1 VPSGARIVAWV
12 GGAALAIAGAITAVA
27 VLGGPDDDGGNGDA
41 AGAGGLG
48 SAARAGDAR
57 DGTAGG
63 AVRGSAGAAGAA
75 DARPGGPGGPGGED
89 APGQGEQ
96 DEPGEPRPG
105 IAITELSDP
114 ADPSSA
120 TPTGPAADAAAAA
133 EAATLVASARGLAT
147 AGRYGEALALFRRA
161 HALDPRAATLFDLGV
176 MEHRTGRCREAR
188 RTIQRVIA
196 AAPGGALT
204 RKARALLDE
213 IGRCD

>member
-1 VPSGARIVAWV
+1 VPSGARIAAWV
-12 GGAALAIAGAITAVA
+12 GGAAIAIAGAIAAVA
-27 VLGGPDDDGGNGDA
+27 VLGGPDDDGGDGGA
-41 AGAGGLG
+41 AGQG
-48 SAARAGDAR
+48 SAALTGDGRGA
-57 DGTAGG
+57 TAGA
-63 AVRGSAGAAGAA
+63 AVRGSAGAPGDA
-75 DARPGGPGGPGGED
+75 DARPGGADGPGGED
-89 APGQGEQ
+89 DPGEG
-96 DEPGEPRPG
+96 EPGGPRPG

-114 ADPSSA
+114 ADPSAA

-147 AGRYGEALALFRRA
+147 AGHYGEALALFRRA

-188 RTIQRVIA
+188 RTIQRVLA
-196 AAPGGALT
+196 AAPGDALT